1 MKKVTRALKI
11 SIYCFL
17 GLFCL
22 LVLIRIV
29 TESYYPKDMKRLYF
43 TDELAAYY
51 QENTEQFQA
60 YTQKI
65 RAPYDDSDEG
75 NFFAKHVIV
84 VPDGEHLQVCVRYND
99 STLEELCAEYGDRI
113 LNQDGS
119 LKLTYKLRVSY
130 GEQETVTYDM
140 SNDSF
145 ISERFMYHY
154 TKVLFDGVPFTDAVW
169 MRVDIY
175 LLDGDVERPL
185 GSIPVYES
193 VVVVDEQP
201 VPYKLKEY
209 KLKKSERPA

>member
-17 GLFCL
+17 GIFCL
-22 LVLIRIV
+22 LVLIRIAMN
-29 TESYYPKDMKRLYF
+29 SYYPKDMKRLNF

-51 QENTEQFQA
+51 QENTERFQA

-65 RAPYDDSDEG
+65 RAPYDDPNEG

-84 VPDGEHLQVCVRYND
+84 VPDGEHLQVSVRYND
-99 STLEELCAEYGDRI
+99 STLKELCAEYGDRI

-119 LKLTYKLRVSY
+119 LKLTYRLCVSY
-130 GEQETVTYDM
+130 GEKETVTYDM
-140 SNDSF
+140 SDSF

-154 TKVLFDGVPFTDAVW
+154 TKVMFDGVPFADAVW

-175 LLDGDVERPL
+175 LIDGETERPL
-185 GSIPVYES
+185 GSIPVYET
-193 VVVVDEQP
+193 VVEVDGQP
-201 VPYKLKEY
+201 VPYKQKEY
-209 KLKKSERPA
+209 KLKKSERPI